1 MNRSTENYNSILK
14 PYASNKANY
23 LGRLYPETT
32 SAYRSEYQRDRD
44 RVIHCSS
51 FRRLKH
57 KTQVFVYHEGDHFRT
72 RLTHSLEVSQIS
84 RSIARYMGLNED
96 LCEALSLAH
105 DLGHTPFGHAGED
118 VLSECMSSYGGF
130 DHNIQSL
137 RILLL
142 LENIYEKFPGL
153 NLSTN
158 TVDGLLKHNGPIVDE
173 NKVLSLLPDIKNY
186 KINFQTFGSLEA
198 QISSL
203 SDDIAYNNHDIDDG
217 LRANFF
223 TIDDLKEIPILKD
236 IILETYD
243 KNSTKNNY
251 KLVRRLIDYMV
262 TDLINNSIEQ
272 INLNNISSIEKVHK
286 ASKEI
291 IIFSEKTNNLIKNIK
306 SFLFNNMYK
315 HAHIQKW
322 SEESKIILNTIFIY
336 YMKNY
341 NKIEKNFNNSNS
353 KERNISDYI
362 SGMTDKYAIDLYSS
376 IKWIFFNSI
385 KINFVTY

>member
-1 MNRSTENYNSILK
+1 MNNYSHLALSKSI
-14 PYASNKANY
+14 
-23 LGRLYPETT
+23 GRLHKENSSVYRT
-32 SAYRSEYQRDRD
+32 SFQRDRD
-44 RVIHCSS
+44 RIIHSAS

-57 KTQVFVYHEGDHFRT
+57 KTQVFVNTEGDHYRT
-72 RLTHSLEVSQIS
+72 RITHSIEVAQIA
-84 RSIARYMGLNED
+84 RSIAKYLGLNDD
-96 LCEALSLAH
+96 LSETLSLAH

-118 VLSECMSSYGGF
+118 ALNDCMINYGGF
-130 DHNIQSL
+130 DHNLQTL
-137 RILLL
+137 RIVMF
-142 LENIYEKFPGL
+142 LEHKYLKFKGL
-153 NLSTN
+153 NLTIE
-158 TVDGLLKHNGPIVDE
+158 TLDGLLKHNGPVNDLSTVNRLIGLKNFNKKIKYE
-173 NKVLSLLPDIKNY
+173 NS
-186 KINFQTFGSLEA
+186 GSLEA
-198 QISSL
+198 QISTI

-315 HAHIQKW
+315 HVHIQKW

-362 SGMTDKYAIDLYSS
+362 SGMTDKYAIDLY
-376 IKWIFFNSI
+376 NSI
-385 KINFVTY
+385 K

>member
-173 NKVLSLLPDIKNY
+173 NRVLSLLPDIKNY

-362 SGMTDKYAIDLYSS
+362 SGMTDKYAIDLY
-376 IKWIFFNSI
+376 NSI
-385 KINFVTY
+385 K

>member
-14 PYASNKANY
+14 PYASNKANF

-158 TVDGLLKHNGPIVDE
+158 TVDGLLKHNGPIIDE

-362 SGMTDKYAIDLYSS
+362 SGMTDKYAIDLYRS
-376 IKWIFFNSI
+376 IK
-385 KINFVTY
+385 

>member
-14 PYASNKANY
+14 PYASNKANF

-118 VLSECMSSYGGF
+118 ALSECMSSYGGF

-376 IKWIFFNSI
+376 IK
-385 KINFVTY
+385 

>member
-1 MNRSTENYNSILK
+1 MFIIYDISLMNRSTENYNSILK
-14 PYASNKANY
+14 PYASNKANF

-291 IIFSEKTNNLIKNIK
+291 VIFSEKTNNLIKNIK

-376 IKWIFFNSI
+376 IK
-385 KINFVTY
+385 

>member
-376 IKWIFFNSI
+376 IK
-385 KINFVTY
+385 

>member
-362 SGMTDKYAIDLYSS
+362 SGMTDKYAIDLY
-376 IKWIFFNSI
+376 NSI
-385 KINFVTY
+385 K

>member
-173 NKVLSLLPDIKNY
+173 NRVLSLLPNIKNY

-376 IKWIFFNSI
+376 IK
-385 KINFVTY
+385 

>member
-1 MNRSTENYNSILK
+1 MNRLTENYNSILK
-14 PYASNKANY
+14 PYASNKANF
-23 LGRLYPETT
+23 LGRLYPERT
-32 SAYRSEYQRDRD
+32 SAFRSEYQRDRD

-142 LENIYEKFPGL
+142 LENIYERFPGL

-186 KINFQTFGSLEA
+186 KINFKTFGSLEA
-198 QISSL
+198 QVSSL

-223 TIDDLKEIPILKD
+223 TIDDLREIPILKD

-262 TDLINNSIEQ
+262 TDLIDNSIEQ
-272 INLNNISSIEKVHK
+272 INLNNISSIEKVHN

-306 SFLFNNMYK
+306 LFLFNNMYK
-315 HAHIQKW
+315 HSHIQKW
-322 SEESKIILNTIFIY
+322 SEESKIILNTIFTY
-336 YMKNY
+336 YLKNY

-362 SGMTDKYAIDLYSS
+362 SGMTDKYAIDLY
-376 IKWIFFNSI
+376 NSI
-385 KINFVTY
+385 K

>member
-158 TVDGLLKHNGPIVDE
+158 TVDGLLKHNGPILDE

-362 SGMTDKYAIDLYSS
+362 SGMTDKYAIDLY
-376 IKWIFFNSI
+376 NSI
-385 KINFVTY
+385 K

>member
-14 PYASNKANY
+14 PYASNKANF

-315 HAHIQKW
+315 HVHIQKW

-362 SGMTDKYAIDLYSS
+362 SGMTDKYAIDLY
-376 IKWIFFNSI
+376 NSI
-385 KINFVTY
+385 K

>member
-186 KINFQTFGSLEA
+186 KINFQAFGSLEA

-376 IKWIFFNSI
+376 IK
-385 KINFVTY
+385 

>member
-173 NKVLSLLPDIKNY
+173 NRVLSLLPDIKNY

-306 SFLFNNMYK
+306 TFLFNNMYK

-376 IKWIFFNSI
+376 IK
-385 KINFVTY
+385 

>member
-14 PYASNKANY
+14 PYASNKANF

-158 TVDGLLKHNGPIVDE
+158 TVDGLLKHNGPIIDE

-272 INLNNISSIEKVHK
+272 INLNNISSIEKVHN

-376 IKWIFFNSI
+376 IK
-385 KINFVTY
+385 